1 MTARV
6 LLLAL
11 LGAGFLPAQ
20 FSLFL
25 VQNGQD
31 VASYDQTYGF
41 GTKPVGAAVS
51 LEFHLRNTGA
61 DAILTDLQ
69 LTGADFQFI
78 PSPPSLPQTV
88 PAGTAV
94 DLMVQFGPGQPGPA
108 TANLIA
114 NGVQL
119 ATFDGTG
126 LASVAVSLQNGSPV
140 PSPMDFG
147 SVERGKTA
155 AYQIVISNGTGSS
168 VVINV
173 GTTTTQF
180 TTKPATSQ
188 FSLAAGAQVSL
199 EIDFV
204 PSVDGPQQANL
215 EINQLVY
222 PLTGV
227 GIDPP
232 FPLPQLEFDS
242 VRYGSSQQ
250 GKVTV
255 QLGSP
260 SQATGTG
267 EVDIDFNPGDASAN
281 ADHAIQFLST
291 GARTVTF
298 NVNEGDTVGHFGS
311 GTSATFQTGTTAGNI
326 VFTVNLGAFVST
338 KTFTVAP
345 SVVVFDSSQAQ
356 RTSAGLDLQFDAFD
370 NTRSTSN
377 MTFTFFDQTGAP
389 LPPGAIAIDASGALR
404 QFFASS
410 DLGGVFGLHAFFPV
424 NGNPAQVAS
433 VEVKMTNSSGAA
445 QTARLPFTTP

>member
-1 MTARV
+1 MIPRV

-20 FSLFL
+20 FNLFL

-41 GTKPVGAAVS
+41 GTKPVGAVVS
-51 LEFHLRNTGA
+51 LEFHLRNAGA
-61 DAILTDLQ
+61 DATLTDLQ
-69 LTGADFQFI
+69 LTGADFLFI

-94 DLMVQFGPGQPGPA
+94 DLVVQFSPGQAGPA
-108 TANLIA
+108 TARLVA

-126 LASVAVSLQNGSPV
+126 LASVAVSLQNGTPI
-140 PSPMDFG
+140 PAPMDFG

-155 AYQIVISNGTGSS
+155 AYQIVISNGTGGS

-173 GTTTTQF
+173 GTTTAQF
-180 TTKPATSQ
+180 TVKPATPQ
-188 FSLAAGAQVSL
+188 FPLAAGARVSL

-204 PSVDGPQQANL
+204 PTIDGPQRANL

-222 PLTGV
+222 PLTGI

-232 FPLPQLEFDS
+232 FPLPHLEFDS
-242 VRYGSSQQ
+242 ANYASSQQ
-250 GKVTV
+250 GKVSV
-255 QLGSP
+255 QLGSA
-260 SQATGTG
+260 SQATGMG
-267 EVDIDFNPGDASAN
+267 EVDIDVNPSDTSAN
-281 ADHAIQFLST
+281 TDSAIQFLST

-298 NVNEGDTVGHFGS
+298 SVNQGDTVGHFS
-311 GTSATFQTGTTAGNI
+311 SETSATFQTGTTAGNI

-338 KTFTVAP
+338 RTLAIAP
-345 SVVVFDSSQAQ
+345 AVVGFDSSQAQ
-356 RTSAGLDLQFDAFD
+356 RTSAGLDLRLDAFD

-377 MTFTFFDQTGAP
+377 MTFTFFDQSGKP
-389 LPPGAIAIDASGALR
+389 LQPGAITFDASGTLR

-410 DLGGVFGLHAFFPV
+410 DVGGVFSLHAFFPV

-433 VEVKMTNSSGAA
+433 VEVAMTNSSGNA